1 MTLLQ
6 AMNALMALALAAYGL
21 QAFIL
26 TLLYL
31 RHRRDA
37 VIPADMARRDW
48 PTVAVQLPIYNERHV
63 VERLIDAAANLDYP
77 ADRLEIQV
85 LDDST
90 DDTTALAE
98 ARAAYHRG
106 RGINIQV
113 LHRTDRA
120 GFKAGALAEGLRRT
134 NAELLAVFD
143 ADFVPPADFLRR
155 VVPHF
160 VARPDVGM
168 IQTRWAHLNEQYSA
182 FTRAQSLAL
191 DAHFVVE
198 QTGRNRSGLLINFN
212 GSGGVWRRACIIEA
226 GGWQA
231 DTMTEDMDLSYRA
244 QLAGWRSLYLPDVE
258 VPAELPP
265 QVDAFK
271 RQQARWAQGSTQC
284 LRKLGPAIL
293 CSELGPAQK
302 LAALLHIASYFTHP
316 LMLGVLLLSLPLIWS
331 GRSLHLPLAALILV
345 SAAPPVLY
353 AVAQSALHGD
363 WPRRMAY
370 LPVIILVGTGIA
382 WSTTR
387 AVWQGLSRWGGTF
400 ARTPKFRLEGKRGRW
415 ADSAYRLRP
424 DWTLIGEVLFA
435 LYALAGIVVAWQR
448 SSYGAIPFL
457 AIYAA
462 GFGLV
467 AGLGLGQWLGR
478 PSSPRVVPAVGRWRI
493 QAR

>member
-6 AMNALMALALAAYGL
+6 VVNAAMALCLAAYGV

-31 RHRRDA
+31 RHRRDDPT
-37 VIPADMARRDW
+37 PADMAGRAW
-48 PTVAVQLPIYNERHV
+48 PTVAVQLPIFNERHV
-63 VERLIDAAANLDYP
+63 VERLIDAAAALDYP

-98 ARAAYHRG
+98 ARAAYHRAAG
-106 RGINIQV
+106 VNVRVI
-113 LHRTDRA
+113 HRAERS
-120 GFKAGALAEGLRRT
+120 GFKAGALAVGLAQT
-134 NAELLAVFD
+134 AAEFLAVFD
-143 ADFVPPADFLRR
+143 ADFVPQPDFLRR
-155 VVPHF
+155 VIPYF
-160 VARPDVGM
+160 TGRPDVGM

-212 GSGGVWRRACIIEA
+212 GSGGVWRRACIVAA

-258 VPAELPP
+258 APAELPP

-284 LRKLGPAIL
+284 LRKLGPQL
-293 CSELGPAQK
+293 LRSELRPTQK

-316 LMLGVLLLSLPLIWS
+316 LMVGVLLLSLPLIWA
-331 GRSLHLPLAALILV
+331 GRSLQIPLAALVLV
-345 SAAPPVLY
+345 SFAPPVLY
-353 AVAQSALHGD
+353 TVAQSALHGD
-363 WPRRMAY
+363 WPRRILY
-370 LPVIILVGTGIA
+370 LPVIILIGTGIA
-382 WSTTR
+382 WSTSR
-387 AVWQGLSRWGGTF
+387 AVWQGITRWGGAF
-400 ARTPKFRLEGKRGRW
+400 ARTPKFCLEGRRGRW
-415 ADSAYRLRP
+415 ADSVYRLRP
-424 DWTLIGEVLFA
+424 DWTIIGEL
-435 LYALAGIVVAWQR
+435 ALACYAGVGIGVAAAR
-448 SSYGAIPFL
+448 GSYGAIPFL
-457 AIYAA
+457 AVYAV

-467 AGLGLGQWLGR
+467 AALGLGQW
-478 PSSPRVVPAVGRWRI
+478 AIGRWPR
-493 QAR
+493 AGALLRTPGDMR